1 MNMID
6 ATVLTATNLSR
17 DSRIRHGFFTRE
29 GGVSTGVYG
38 SLNCGFGSDDDGAAV
53 AENRR
58 RVADYLGAGH
68 DDVLT
73 VHQIHSAEALIV
85 ETPFARGE
93 RPRADAMVTNVPGL
107 AIGALAA
114 DCTPVL
120 FADADAGV
128 VGCAHAGWRGALA
141 GVLEATLETM
151 ARIGAKRQ
159 RVCAAI
165 GPTIHQHNYEV
176 GPEFEQQFVDESAD
190 NARFF
195 ARPDPQGR
203 PYFDL
208 PGFCRSR
215 LAAAGITSIEDMG
228 RCTYDDDSLFFSF
241 RRKYHRS
248 EPDYGRQ
255 ISAIVVT

>member
-1 MNMID
+1 MNGIK
-6 ATVLTATNLSR
+6 
-17 DSRIRHGFFTRE
+17 HGFFTRE
-29 GGVSTGVYG
+29 GGVSDGIYQ
-38 SLNCGFGSDDDGAAV
+38 SLNCGYGSDDDGASV
-53 AENRR
+53 AENRH
-58 RVADYLGAGH
+58 RVAKHLGARH
-68 DDVLT
+68 TDVLT

-85 ETPFARGE
+85 EQPFAADL

-120 FADADAGV
+120 FADSDSGV

-141 GVLEATLETM
+141 GILEATLNAMET
-151 ARIGAKRQ
+151 IGAAQHRI
-159 RVCAAI
+159 CAAI

-176 GPEFEQQFVDESAD
+176 GPEFEQNFLGQCSENATFFV
-190 NARFF
+190 
-195 ARPDPQGR
+195 RPKPQSR
-203 PYFDL
+203 PHFDL

-215 LAAAGITSIEDMG
+215 LVAAGVGSIEDIG
-228 RCTYDDDSLFFSF
+228 RCTYDDDSLFYSF
-241 RRKYHRS
+241 RRKCHRS